1 MTYRR
6 TQGMRGLFA
15 RAVACVP
22 PACERYAGS
31 SSRGRFGLIRP
42 ENSAPVPSVNKSRL
56 TIGIDLGGTNLRI
69 AAFDSEWKRLA
80 SVNVATRVSDGP
92 AAVVDDMC
100 DAIGRVL
107 QQCGPN
113 YELFGVGVGAPG
125 PLELPSGKFH
135 RPPNLPGF
143 DGFLLKEE
151 MESRLHSPVIVEK
164 DANAAALAEWKSGV
178 GKEMPGDS
186 MCMLTLGTGVGA
198 GIILDRKIW
207 HGMIGMGGEG
217 GHIPLVEDGFACGCG
232 GRGCLEQYASA
243 TAIGRAAT
251 LAAARGAAPRIAKMI
266 AHRIQQQGEFSARD
280 LAGLAR
286 DGDEV
291 AREIFA
297 DAGKYLGMALA
308 TLVNVLNLPLYVIGG
323 GVVSGWDLFAP
334 RMFEEL
340 RRLSYIYGL
349 TQPGVDEPFTAG
361 KTYVVPAATGP
372 DAGLLGAAMLPYL
385 EAGLL

>member
-1 MTYRR
+1 MT
-6 TQGMRGLFA
+6 
-15 RAVACVP
+15 
-22 PACERYAGS
+22 
-31 SSRGRFGLIRP
+31 RP
-42 ENSAPVPSVNKSRL
+42 ENLTAATSTQKSRL

-69 AAFDSEWKRLA
+69 AAFDAEWKRLA

-92 AAVVDDMC
+92 AAVVNDMC
-100 DAIGRVL
+100 DAIRRVL
-107 QQCGPN
+107 EQCGSN

-125 PLELPSGKFH
+125 PLELPSGRFH

-151 MESRLHSPVIVEK
+151 MESRLQATVIVDK

-178 GKEMPGDS
+178 GIEMPADS

-198 GIILDRKIW
+198 GLILNRKIW
-207 HGMIGMGGEG
+207 HGMTGMGGEG
-217 GHIPLVEDGFACGCG
+217 GHIPVVEGGYLCGCG

-251 LAAARGAAPRIAKMI
+251 LTAARGGAPRIAKMI
-266 AHRIQQQGEFSARD
+266 AHRIEQQGEFTARD

-291 AREIFA
+291 AQQIFA

-308 TLVNVLNLPLYVIGG
+308 MLVNVLNLPLYVIGG

-340 RRLSYIYGL
+340 GRLSYIYALTRPGL
-349 TQPGVDEPFTAG
+349 GEAFTAG

>member
-1 MTYRR
+1 MK
-6 TQGMRGLFA
+6 Q
-15 RAVACVP
+15 
-22 PACERYAGS
+22 S
-31 SSRGRFGLIRP
+31 
-42 ENSAPVPSVNKSRL
+42 SAPSAEKGRL

-69 AAFDSEWKRLA
+69 AAFDSAWKRLD
-80 SVNVATRVSDGP
+80 SITVPTRVADGP
-92 AAVVDDMC
+92 AEVVRDMC
-100 DAIGRVL
+100 DSIARL
-107 QQCGPN
+107 MQQLGAN
-113 YELFGVGVGAPG
+113 YELFGVGIGAPG
-125 PLELPSGKFH
+125 PLELPSGRFY

-143 DGFLLKEE
+143 DAFVLKDAVEAN
-151 MESRLHSPVIVEK
+151 LHTPVIVEK

-178 GKEMPGDS
+178 GRQMPGDS
-186 MCMLTLGTGVGA
+186 ICMLTLGTGVGA

-217 GHIPLVEDGFACGCG
+217 GHIPVVEDGFACGCG

-251 LAAARGAAPRIAKMI
+251 LAAARGGAPGISRLMGR
-266 AHRIQQQGEFSARD
+266 RIQEHGEFTARD

-286 DGDEV
+286 DGDVV
-291 AREIFA
+291 ARQIFA

-308 TLVNVLNLPLYVIGG
+308 MLVNVFNLPLYVIGG

-340 RRLSYIYGL
+340 RRLSYIYCL
-349 TQPGVDEPFTAG
+349 TEPGKDLPFAAG

>member
-1 MTYRR
+1 LNR
-6 TQGMRGLFA
+6 QEI
-15 RAVACVP
+15 P
-22 PACERYAGS
+22 PAASPAAAS
-31 SSRGRFGLIRP
+31 SEKKG
-42 ENSAPVPSVNKSRL
+42 RL
-56 TIGIDLGGTNLRI
+56 TIGVDLGGTNLRI
-69 AAFDSEWKRLA
+69 AAFDSEWNRLA
-80 SVNVATRVSDGP
+80 YINLPTRVSEGP
-92 AAVVDDMC
+92 DAVVGDMC
-100 DAIGRVL
+100 DAIRRVL
-107 QQCGPN
+107 EQCPQQ
-113 YELFGVGVGAPG
+113 LVGVGIGAPG

-143 DGFLLKEE
+143 DGFLLKDA
-151 MESRLHSPVIVEK
+151 MESKLQTPVIVEK

-198 GIILDRKIW
+198 GIVLDRKIW

-217 GHIPLVEDGFACGCG
+217 GHIPLVENGFACGCG

-243 TAIGRAAT
+243 TAICRAAT
-251 LAAARGAAPRIAKMI
+251 RAAARGGADRIAKLI
-266 AHRIQQQGEFSARD
+266 ARRIEEKSEFTARD

-286 DGDEV
+286 EGDEPS
-291 AREIFA
+291 RQIFA
-297 DAGKYLGMALA
+297 DAGKFLGMGLA
-308 TLVNVLNLPLYVIGG
+308 MLVNVLNLPLYVIGG

-349 TQPGVDEPFTAG
+349 TEPDADQSFTAG

-385 EAGLL
+385 EAGTL

>member
-1 MTYRR
+1 MNR
-6 TQGMRGLFA
+6 QEI
-15 RAVACVP
+15 P
-22 PACERYAGS
+22 SPASPTAAS
-31 SSRGRFGLIRP
+31 SDKKG
-42 ENSAPVPSVNKSRL
+42 RL
-56 TIGIDLGGTNLRI
+56 TIGVDLGGTNLRI
-69 AAFDSEWKRLA
+69 AAFDPDWNRLA
-80 SVNVATRVSDGP
+80 YINLPTRVSEGP
-92 AAVVDDMC
+92 DAVVGDMC
-100 DAIGRVL
+100 DAIRRVL
-107 QQCGPN
+107 EQCPQQ
-113 YELFGVGVGAPG
+113 LVGVGVGAPG

-143 DGFLLKEE
+143 DAFLLKDA
-151 MESRLHSPVIVEK
+151 MESKLQTPVIVEK

-178 GKEMPGDS
+178 GREMPGDS

-198 GIILDRKIW
+198 GIVLDRKIW

-217 GHIPLVEDGFACGCG
+217 GHIPLVENGFPCGCG

-243 TAIGRAAT
+243 TAICRAAT
-251 LAAARGAAPRIAKMI
+251 RAAARGGADRIAKLMARRI
-266 AHRIQQQGEFSARD
+266 ADQCEFTARD

-286 DGDEV
+286 EGDEP
-291 AREIFA
+291 ARQIFA
-297 DAGKYLGMALA
+297 DAGKYLGMGLA
-308 TLVNVLNLPLYVIGG
+308 MLVNVFNLPLYVIGG

-349 TQPGVDEPFTAG
+349 TEPEADQGFTTG

-385 EAGLL
+385 EAGTL

>member
-1 MTYRR
+1 LNR
-6 TQGMRGLFA
+6 QEI
-15 RAVACVP
+15 P
-22 PACERYAGS
+22 PAASPAAAS
-31 SSRGRFGLIRP
+31 SEKKG
-42 ENSAPVPSVNKSRL
+42 RL
-56 TIGIDLGGTNLRI
+56 TIGVDLGGTNLRI
-69 AAFDSEWKRLA
+69 AAFDSEWNRLA
-80 SVNVATRVSDGP
+80 YINLPTRVSEGP
-92 AAVVDDMC
+92 DAVVGDMC
-100 DAIGRVL
+100 DAIRRVL
-107 QQCGPN
+107 EQCPQQ
-113 YELFGVGVGAPG
+113 LVGVGIGAPG

-143 DGFLLKEE
+143 DGFLLKDA
-151 MESRLHSPVIVEK
+151 MESKLQSPVIVEK

-198 GIILDRKIW
+198 GIVLDRKIW

-217 GHIPLVEDGFACGCG
+217 GHIPLVENGFACGCG

-243 TAIGRAAT
+243 TAICRAAT
-251 LAAARGAAPRIAKMI
+251 RAAARGGADRIAKLI
-266 AHRIQQQGEFSARD
+266 ARRIEEKSEFTARD

-286 DGDEV
+286 EGDEPS
-291 AREIFA
+291 RQIFA
-297 DAGKYLGMALA
+297 DAGKFLGMGLA
-308 TLVNVLNLPLYVIGG
+308 MLVNVLNLPLYVIGG

-349 TQPGVDEPFTAG
+349 TEPGADQGFTTG

-385 EAGLL
+385 EAGML

>member
-1 MTYRR
+1 LNR
-6 TQGMRGLFA
+6 QEIPL
-15 RAVACVP
+15 
-22 PACERYAGS
+22 PAGPAGAS
-31 SSRGRFGLIRP
+31 SDKKG
-42 ENSAPVPSVNKSRL
+42 RL
-56 TIGIDLGGTNLRI
+56 TIGVDLGGTNLRI
-69 AAFDSEWKRLA
+69 AAFDPGWNRL
-80 SVNVATRVSDGP
+80 SYINLPTRVSEGP
-92 AAVVDDMC
+92 DAVVGDMC
-100 DAIGRVL
+100 DAIHRVL
-107 QQCGPN
+107 EQCPQQ
-113 YELFGVGVGAPG
+113 LVGVGIGAPG

-143 DGFLLKEE
+143 DAFLLKDA
-151 MESRLHSPVIVEK
+151 MESKLQTPVIVEK

-198 GIILDRKIW
+198 GIVLDRKIW

-217 GHIPLVEDGFACGCG
+217 GHIPLVENGFPCGCG
-232 GRGCLEQYASA
+232 GCGCLEQYASA
-243 TAIGRAAT
+243 TAICRAAT
-251 LAAARGAAPRIAKMI
+251 RAAARGGADRIAKLI
-266 AHRIQQQGEFSARD
+266 ARRIAEKSEFTARD

-286 DGDEV
+286 EGDEPS
-291 AREIFA
+291 RQIFA
-297 DAGKYLGMALA
+297 DAGKYLGMGLA
-308 TLVNVLNLPLYVIGG
+308 MLVNVLNLPLYVIGG

-349 TQPGVDEPFTAG
+349 TEPGADQSFTTG

-385 EAGLL
+385 EAGTL

>member
-1 MTYRR
+1 LTNQDI
-6 TQGMRGLFA
+6 T
-15 RAVACVP
+15 
-22 PACERYAGS
+22 S
-31 SSRGRFGLIRP
+31 SSNGGRI
-42 ENSAPVPSVNKSRL
+42 

-69 AAFDSEWKRLA
+69 AAFDREWTRLA
-80 SVNVATRVSDGP
+80 SVNVPTRVANGP
-92 AAVVDDMC
+92 GAVVDDVR
-100 DAIGRVL
+100 DAITRILAQHGSR
-107 QQCGPN
+107 
-113 YELFGVGVGAPG
+113 YELVGVGIGAPG
-125 PLELPSGKFH
+125 PLELPSGRFH

-143 DGFLLKEE
+143 DGFPLKQE
-151 MESRLHSPVIVEK
+151 MESKLHVPVIVEK

-178 GKEMPGDS
+178 GKEMPVDS

-198 GIILDRKIW
+198 GIILNRKIW
-207 HGMIGMGGEG
+207 HGMNGMGGEG
-217 GHIPLVEDGFACGCG
+217 GHVPLVEDGYACGCG

-243 TAIGRAAT
+243 TAISRAAT
-251 LAAARGAAPRIAKMI
+251 LAAARGGAPGIARLM
-266 AHRIQQQGEFSARD
+266 ARRIQDHSDFTARE

-286 DGDEV
+286 EGDEP
-291 AREIFA
+291 AQQIFSE
-297 DAGKYLGMALA
+297 AGKYLGMALA
-308 TLVNVLNLPLYVIGG
+308 TQVNVLNLPLYVIGG

-349 TQPGVDEPFTAG
+349 TQPEDRQGFVAG

>member
-1 MTYRR
+1 LS
-6 TQGMRGLFA
+6 TQDYS
-15 RAVACVP
+15 P
-22 PACERYAGS
+22 PATSYTKG
-31 SSRGRFGLIRP
+31 
-42 ENSAPVPSVNKSRL
+42 RL
-56 TIGIDLGGTNLRI
+56 TIGIDLGGTNLRV
-69 AAFDSEWKRLA
+69 AAFDQEWKRLA
-80 SVNVATRVSDGP
+80 FINVPTRVVEGP
-92 AAVVDDMC
+92 EAVVDDIS
-100 DAIGRVL
+100 DAISRVL
-107 QQCGPN
+107 QQSGPK
-113 YELFGVGVGAPG
+113 YELFGVGIGAPG
-125 PLELPSGKFH
+125 PLELPSGRFH
-135 RPPNLPGF
+135 RPPNLTGF
-143 DGFLLKEE
+143 DGFMLKDA
-151 MESRLHSPVIVEK
+151 MESKLQSPVIVEC

-178 GKEMPGDS
+178 GKEMPSDS

-207 HGMIGMGGEG
+207 HGMNGMGGEG
-217 GHIPLVEDGFACGCG
+217 GHIPLVEGGYPCGCG

-251 LAAARGAAPRIAKMI
+251 LAAARGSAPRIAKLI
-266 AHRIQQQGEFSARD
+266 ARRIEDQGEFNARD

-286 DGDEV
+286 EGDPV
-291 AREIFA
+291 SAQIFA

-308 TLVNVLNLPLYVIGG
+308 MLVNVFNLPLYVIGG

-349 TQPGVDEPFTAG
+349 TEPNSEQAFTAG

>member
-1 MTYRR
+1 MS
-6 TQGMRGLFA
+6 TQDYS
-15 RAVACVP
+15 P
-22 PACERYAGS
+22 PATS
-31 SSRGRFGLIRP
+31 HT
-42 ENSAPVPSVNKSRL
+42 KSRL

-69 AAFDSEWKRLA
+69 AAFDQEWKRMGFI
-80 SVNVATRVSDGP
+80 NVPTRVVEGP
-92 AAVVDDMC
+92 EAVVDDMC
-100 DAIGRVL
+100 DAIRRVL
-107 QQCGPN
+107 QQCGPM
-113 YELFGVGVGAPG
+113 YELFGVGIGAPG
-125 PLELPSGKFH
+125 PLELPSGRFH

-143 DGFLLKEE
+143 DGFMLKDA
-151 MESRLHSPVIVEK
+151 MESKLHSPVIVEC
-164 DANAAALAEWKSGV
+164 DANAAALAEWRSGV
-178 GKEMPGDS
+178 GKEMPSDS

-207 HGMIGMGGEG
+207 HGMNGMGGEG
-217 GHIPLVEDGFACGCG
+217 GHIPLVEDGFPCGCG

-251 LAAARGAAPRIAKMI
+251 LAAARGSAPRIAKLM
-266 AHRIQQQGEFSARD
+266 ARRIEDQGDFTARD

-286 DGDEV
+286 EGDPV
-291 AREIFA
+291 SAQIFA

-308 TLVNVLNLPLYVIGG
+308 MLVNVFNLPLYVIGG
-323 GVVSGWDLFAP
+323 GVVSAWDLFAP

-349 TQPGVDEPFTAG
+349 TEPSSEQAFTAG

>member
-1 MTYRR
+1 MA
-6 TQGMRGLFA
+6 MA
-15 RAVACVP
+15 
-22 PACERYAGS
+22 
-31 SSRGRFGLIRP
+31 
-42 ENSAPVPSVNKSRL
+42 APSGQKEQI
-56 TIGIDLGGTNLRI
+56 TIGIDMGGTNLRI
-69 AAFDSEWKRLA
+69 AAFDASWKRLA
-80 SVNVATRVSDGP
+80 TVNLPTRVAAGP
-92 AAVVDDMC
+92 QAVVSDMGE
-100 DAIGRVL
+100 ALGRVL
-107 QQCGPN
+107 AQCGPK
-113 YELFGVGVGAPG
+113 YELLGVGIGAPG
-125 PLELPSGKFH
+125 PLELPSGRFL

-143 DGFLLKEE
+143 DAFVLKDA
-151 MESRLHSPVIVEK
+151 MESTLQTPVIVEK

-178 GKEMPGDS
+178 GKEMPTDS

-198 GIILDRKIW
+198 GIVLDRKIW

-217 GHIPLVEDGFACGCG
+217 GHIPLVENGFPCGCG

-243 TAIGRAAT
+243 TAICRAAT
-251 LAAARGAAPRIAKMI
+251 RAAARGGADRIAKLI
-266 AHRIQQQGEFSARD
+266 ASRIEEHGEFTARD

-291 AREIFA
+291 ARRIFA
-297 DAGKYLGMALA
+297 DAGKYLGVALA
-308 TLVNVLNLPLYVIGG
+308 VLVNVFNLPLYVIGG

-349 TQPGVDEPFTAG
+349 TEPEADQSFTPG

-385 EAGLL
+385 AAGIL

>member
-1 MTYRR
+1 MT
-6 TQGMRGLFA
+6 TQEIA
-15 RAVACVP
+15 P
-22 PACERYAGS
+22 PATSYTKG
-31 SSRGRFGLIRP
+31 
-42 ENSAPVPSVNKSRL
+42 RL

-69 AAFDSEWKRLA
+69 AAFDQEWKRLA
-80 SVNVATRVSDGP
+80 FINVPTRVVEGP
-92 AAVVDDMC
+92 EAVVDDMC
-100 DAIGRVL
+100 DAISRVL
-107 QQCGPN
+107 QQCGPK
-113 YELFGVGVGAPG
+113 YALFGVGIGAPG
-125 PLELPSGKFH
+125 PLELPSGRFH

-143 DGFLLKEE
+143 DAFMLKDA
-151 MESRLHSPVIVEK
+151 MESKLHSPVIVEC

-207 HGMIGMGGEG
+207 HGMNGMGGEG
-217 GHIPLVEDGFACGCG
+217 GHIPVVEDGYPCGCG

-251 LAAARGAAPRIAKMI
+251 LAAARGSAPRIAKLI
-266 AHRIQQQGEFSARD
+266 ARRIQDQGEFTARD

-286 DGDEV
+286 EGDAV
-291 AREIFA
+291 AGQIFA

-308 TLVNVLNLPLYVIGG
+308 MLVNVFNLPLYVIGG

-334 RMFEEL
+334 RMFAEL

-349 TQPGVDEPFTAG
+349 TEPGSEQAFTGG

>member
-1 MTYRR
+1 LNR
-6 TQGMRGLFA
+6 QEI
-15 RAVACVP
+15 P
-22 PACERYAGS
+22 PAASPAAAS
-31 SSRGRFGLIRP
+31 SEKKR
-42 ENSAPVPSVNKSRL
+42 RL
-56 TIGIDLGGTNLRI
+56 TIGVDLGGTNLRI
-69 AAFDSEWKRLA
+69 AAFDSEWNRLA
-80 SVNVATRVSDGP
+80 YINLPTRVSEGP
-92 AAVVDDMC
+92 DAVVGDMC
-100 DAIGRVL
+100 DAIRRVL
-107 QQCGPN
+107 EQCPQQ
-113 YELFGVGVGAPG
+113 LVGVGIGAPG

-143 DGFLLKEE
+143 DAFLLKDA
-151 MESRLHSPVIVEK
+151 MESKLQTPVIVEK

-198 GIILDRKIW
+198 GIVLDRKIW

-217 GHIPLVEDGFACGCG
+217 GHIPLVENGFPCGCG

-243 TAIGRAAT
+243 TAICRAAT
-251 LAAARGAAPRIAKMI
+251 RAAARGGADRIAKLI
-266 AHRIQQQGEFSARD
+266 ARRIEEKSEFTARD

-286 DGDEV
+286 EGDEPS
-291 AREIFA
+291 RQIFA
-297 DAGKYLGMALA
+297 DAGKFLGMGLA
-308 TLVNVLNLPLYVIGG
+308 MLVNVLNLPLYVIGG

-349 TQPGVDEPFTAG
+349 TEPDADQSFTAG

-385 EAGLL
+385 EAGTL

>member
-1 MTYRR
+1 LNR
-6 TQGMRGLFA
+6 QEI
-15 RAVACVP
+15 P
-22 PACERYAGS
+22 PAASPAAAS
-31 SSRGRFGLIRP
+31 SEKKG
-42 ENSAPVPSVNKSRL
+42 RL
-56 TIGIDLGGTNLRI
+56 TIGVDLGGTNLRI
-69 AAFDSEWKRLA
+69 AAFDSEWNRLA
-80 SVNVATRVSDGP
+80 YINLPTRVSEGP
-92 AAVVDDMC
+92 DAVVGDMC
-100 DAIGRVL
+100 DAIRRVL
-107 QQCGPN
+107 EQCPQQ
-113 YELFGVGVGAPG
+113 LVGVGIGAPG

-143 DGFLLKEE
+143 DAFLLKDA
-151 MESRLHSPVIVEK
+151 MESKLQTPVIVEK

-217 GHIPLVEDGFACGCG
+217 GHIPLVENGFPCGCG
-232 GRGCLEQYASA
+232 GCGCLEQYASA
-243 TAIGRAAT
+243 TAICRAANR
-251 LAAARGAAPRIAKMI
+251 AAARGGADRIAKLI
-266 AHRIQQQGEFSARD
+266 ARRIAEKSEFTARD

-286 DGDEV
+286 EGDEPS
-291 AREIFA
+291 RQIFA
-297 DAGKYLGMALA
+297 DAGKFLGMGLA
-308 TLVNVLNLPLYVIGG
+308 MLVNVLNLPLYVIGG

-349 TQPGVDEPFTAG
+349 TEPGADQSFTTG

-385 EAGLL
+385 EAGTL

>member
-1 MTYRR
+1 
-6 TQGMRGLFA
+6 LINEENA
-15 RAVACVP
+15 P
-22 PACERYAGS
+22 PAASDKKG
-31 SSRGRFGLIRP
+31 
-42 ENSAPVPSVNKSRL
+42 RL

-69 AAFDSEWKRLA
+69 AAFDPEWKRLA
-80 SVNVATRVSDGP
+80 FINVPTRVADGP
-92 AAVVDDMC
+92 GAVVQDMC
-100 DAIGRVL
+100 DAISRIL
-107 QQCGPN
+107 EQCGPG

-125 PLELPSGKFH
+125 PLELPSGRFH

-143 DGFLLKEE
+143 DAFMLKDE
-151 MESRLHSPVIVEK
+151 MESKLHSPVIVEC

-178 GKEMPGDS
+178 GKEMPGNS

-207 HGMIGMGGEG
+207 HGMNGMGGEG
-217 GHIPLVEDGFACGCG
+217 GHIPVVEDGFACGCG
-232 GRGCLEQYASA
+232 GCGCLEQYASA

-251 LAAARGAAPRIAKMI
+251 MAAARGAAPRIAKLI
-266 AHRIQQQGEFSARD
+266 ANRIQHQAEFSARD

-291 AREIFA
+291 ARQIFA

-308 TLVNVLNLPLYVIGG
+308 MLVNVFNLPLYVIGG

-349 TQPGVDEPFTAG
+349 TQPEAGQPFTAG
-361 KTYVVPAATGP
+361 KTYVVPAATGA

>member
-1 MTYRR
+1 MNR
-6 TQGMRGLFA
+6 QEI
-15 RAVACVP
+15 P
-22 PACERYAGS
+22 PAASPAAAS
-31 SSRGRFGLIRP
+31 SEQKG
-42 ENSAPVPSVNKSRL
+42 RL
-56 TIGIDLGGTNLRI
+56 TIGVDLGGTNLRI
-69 AAFDSEWKRLA
+69 AAFDSAWNRLA
-80 SVNVATRVSDGP
+80 YINLPTRVSEGP
-92 AAVVDDMC
+92 DAVVGDMC
-100 DAIGRVL
+100 DAIRRVL
-107 QQCGPN
+107 EQCPQQ
-113 YELFGVGVGAPG
+113 LAGVGIGAPG

-143 DGFLLKEE
+143 DGFLLKDA
-151 MESRLHSPVIVEK
+151 MESKLQTPVIVEK

-198 GIILDRKIW
+198 GIVLDRKIW

-217 GHIPLVEDGFACGCG
+217 GHIPLVENGFACGCG
-232 GRGCLEQYASA
+232 GCGCLEQYASA
-243 TAIGRAAT
+243 TAICRAAT
-251 LAAARGAAPRIAKMI
+251 RAAARGGADRIAKLI
-266 AHRIQQQGEFSARD
+266 ARRIAEKSEFTARD

-286 DGDEV
+286 EGDEPS
-291 AREIFA
+291 RQIFA
-297 DAGKYLGMALA
+297 DAGKFLGMGLA
-308 TLVNVLNLPLYVIGG
+308 MLVNVLNLPLYVIGG

-349 TQPGVDEPFTAG
+349 TEPGADQSFTPG

-385 EAGLL
+385 EAGTL

>member
-1 MTYRR
+1 M
-6 TQGMRGLFA
+6 
-15 RAVACVP
+15 
-22 PACERYAGS
+22 
-31 SSRGRFGLIRP
+31 IRP
-42 ENSAPVPSVNKSRL
+42 ENSAPVPSAQKRRL

-80 SVNVATRVSDGP
+80 SVNVATRVGDGP

-107 QQCGPN
+107 QQCGLN

-125 PLELPSGKFH
+125 PLELPSGRFH

-143 DGFLLKEE
+143 DGFLLKDE
-151 MESRLHSPVIVEK
+151 MESRLHSRVIVEK

-178 GKEMPGDS
+178 GKEMPCDS

-198 GIILDRKIW
+198 GIVLDRKIW
-207 HGMIGMGGEG
+207 HGMNGMGGEG

-251 LAAARGAAPRIAKMI
+251 LAAARGGAPRIAKMI
-266 AHRIQQQGEFSARD
+266 AHRIQQHGEFTARD

-291 AREIFA
+291 ARQIFA

-308 TLVNVLNLPLYVIGG
+308 MLVNVFNLPLYVIGG

-349 TQPGVDEPFTAG
+349 TQPGVDEPFAAG

>member
-1 MTYRR
+1 MNR
-6 TQGMRGLFA
+6 QEI
-15 RAVACVP
+15 P
-22 PACERYAGS
+22 SPASPGAAS
-31 SSRGRFGLIRP
+31 SDKKG
-42 ENSAPVPSVNKSRL
+42 RL
-56 TIGIDLGGTNLRI
+56 TIGVDLGGTNLRI
-69 AAFDSEWKRLA
+69 AAFDTEWNRLA
-80 SVNVATRVSDGP
+80 YINLPTRVSEGP
-92 AAVVDDMC
+92 DAVVGDMC
-100 DAIGRVL
+100 DAIRRVL
-107 QQCGPN
+107 EQCPQQ
-113 YELFGVGVGAPG
+113 LVGVGIGAPG

-143 DGFLLKEE
+143 DAFLLKDA
-151 MESRLHSPVIVEK
+151 MESKLQTPVIVEK

-198 GIILDRKIW
+198 GIVLNRKIW

-217 GHIPLVEDGFACGCG
+217 GHIPLVENGFPCGCG

-243 TAIGRAAT
+243 TAICRAANR
-251 LAAARGAAPRIAKMI
+251 AAARGGADRIAKLI
-266 AHRIQQQGEFSARD
+266 ARRIEEKSEFTARD

-286 DGDEV
+286 EGDE
-291 AREIFA
+291 ASRQIFA
-297 DAGKYLGMALA
+297 DAGKYLGMGLA
-308 TLVNVLNLPLYVIGG
+308 MLANVFNLPLYVIGG

-349 TQPGVDEPFTAG
+349 TEPGADEGFTTG

-385 EAGLL
+385 EAGTL

>member
-1 MTYRR
+1 LNR
-6 TQGMRGLFA
+6 QEIPL
-15 RAVACVP
+15 
-22 PACERYAGS
+22 PAGAS
-31 SSRGRFGLIRP
+31 SDKKG
-42 ENSAPVPSVNKSRL
+42 RL
-56 TIGIDLGGTNLRI
+56 TIGVDLGGTNLRI
-69 AAFDSEWKRLA
+69 AAFDPGWNRL
-80 SVNVATRVSDGP
+80 SYINLPTRVSEGP
-92 AAVVDDMC
+92 DAVVGDMC
-100 DAIGRVL
+100 DAIHRVL
-107 QQCGPN
+107 EQCPQQ
-113 YELFGVGVGAPG
+113 LVGVGIGAPG

-143 DGFLLKEE
+143 DAFLLKDA
-151 MESRLHSPVIVEK
+151 MESKLQTPVIVEK

-198 GIILDRKIW
+198 GIVLDRKIW

-217 GHIPLVEDGFACGCG
+217 GHIPLVENGFPCGCG
-232 GRGCLEQYASA
+232 GCGCLEQYASA
-243 TAIGRAAT
+243 TAICRAAT
-251 LAAARGAAPRIAKMI
+251 RAAARGGADRIAKLI
-266 AHRIQQQGEFSARD
+266 ARRIAEKSEFTARD

-286 DGDEV
+286 EGDEPS
-291 AREIFA
+291 RQIFA
-297 DAGKYLGMALA
+297 DAGKYLGMGLA
-308 TLVNVLNLPLYVIGG
+308 MLVNVLNLPLYVIGG

-349 TQPGVDEPFTAG
+349 TEPGADQSFTTG

-385 EAGLL
+385 EAGTL

>member
-1 MTYRR
+1 
-6 TQGMRGLFA
+6 
-15 RAVACVP
+15 
-22 PACERYAGS
+22 
-31 SSRGRFGLIRP
+31 LISKEP
-42 ENSAPVPSVNKSRL
+42 GNKKSRV
-56 TIGIDLGGTNLRI
+56 TVGIDLGGTNLRI
-69 AAFDSEWKRLA
+69 AAFDPEWKRLA
-80 SVNVATRVSDGP
+80 YVSLPTRVSHGP
-92 AAVVDDMC
+92 DAVVNDMS
-100 DAIGRVL
+100 DAVRRVL
-107 QQCGPN
+107 EESGPN
-113 YELFGVGVGAPG
+113 QELMGVGGAPG
-125 PLELPSGKFH
+125 PLELPSGRFH

-143 DGFLLKEE
+143 DAFLLKDALEAN
-151 MESRLHSPVIVEK
+151 LHAPVIVEC

-207 HGMIGMGGEG
+207 HGMNGMGGEG
-217 GHIPLVEDGFACGCG
+217 GHIPVVEDGFACGCG
-232 GRGCLEQYASA
+232 GRGCIEQYASA
-243 TAIGRAAT
+243 TAICRAAN
-251 LAAARGAAPRIAKMI
+251 LAAGRGSAPRIARLI
-266 AHRIQQQGEFSARD
+266 ARRIQDGGEFTARD

-286 DGDEV
+286 EGDEP
-291 AREIFA
+291 ARQIFS
-297 DAGKYLGMALA
+297 DAGKYLGKTLA
-308 TLVNVLNLPLYVIGG
+308 TLVNVFNLPLYVIGG

-349 TQPGVDEPFTAG
+349 TEPAADQSFTAG

>member
-1 MTYRR
+1 
-6 TQGMRGLFA
+6 
-15 RAVACVP
+15 
-22 PACERYAGS
+22 
-31 SSRGRFGLIRP
+31 
-42 ENSAPVPSVNKSRL
+42 
-56 TIGIDLGGTNLRI
+56 LRI
-69 AAFDSEWKRLA
+69 AAFDPAWNRLA
-80 SVNVATRVSDGP
+80 YVNLPTRVSEGP
-92 AAVVDDMC
+92 DAVVADIC
-100 DAIGRVL
+100 DATRRVL
-107 QQCGPN
+107 EQCGPN
-113 YELFGVGVGAPG
+113 QELLGVGIGAPG

-143 DGFLLKEE
+143 DAFHLKDA
-151 MESRLHSPVIVEK
+151 MESNLHTQVIVEK

-178 GKEMPGDS
+178 GKEMPSDS

-198 GIILDRKIW
+198 GIVLNRKMW

-243 TAIGRAAT
+243 TAICRAAT
-251 LAAARGAAPRIAKMI
+251 RAAARGGADRIAKLI
-266 AHRIQQQGEFSARD
+266 ARRIEGRGEFTARD

-286 DGDEV
+286 EGDEPSQQ
-291 AREIFA
+291 IFA
-297 DAGKYLGMALA
+297 EAGKYLGMGLA
-308 TLVNVLNLPLYVIGG
+308 MLVNVFNLPLYVIGG

-349 TQPGVDEPFTAG
+349 TIPEADQPFTAG